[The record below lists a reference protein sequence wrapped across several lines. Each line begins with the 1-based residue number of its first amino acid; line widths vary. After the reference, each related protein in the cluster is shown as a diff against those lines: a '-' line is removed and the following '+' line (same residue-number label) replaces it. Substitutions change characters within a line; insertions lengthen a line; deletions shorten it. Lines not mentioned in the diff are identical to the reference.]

1 MKLIFFVIFYEDFK
15 AQYVY
20 TPIGTI
26 NNISGLKEILKKNKV
41 TVELK

>member
-26 NNISGLKEILKKNKV
+26 NNISDLKKV
-41 TVELK
+41 LKKINLQ